1 MKAALFLCDH
11 VKPEYLTQ
19 FGDYSD
25 MFINL
30 FPEFEWTVFDVC
42 NGHFPENLDEHEVYF
57 ASGSMRSVY
66 EKEDWIVRLQG
77 IIKDIYQQKKYF
89 IGFCFGHQLI
99 GEALGGKVTK
109 SPNGWCVGV
118 HEFEML
124 KQEKWMQ
131 PFQNSVG
138 LLMMCQDQ
146 VVQLPENSTVL
157 AGNEKCPVGIFRVGE
172 TMLGIQAHPEFSK
185 KYDRL
190 LMETRVHI
198 MGESVVKNGV
208 ASLEKDID
216 AGVIRDWV
224 KRFIGFSSNTGF
236 QSALH

>member
-11 VKPEYLTQ
+11 VKPQYQAE
-19 FGDYSD
+19 FGDYPD
-25 MFINL
+25 MFANL

-66 EKEDWIVRLQG
+66 EKEDWIIRLLGVVRE
-77 IIKDIYQQKKYF
+77 IYQQKKYF
-89 IGFCFGHQLI
+89 VGFCFGHQLI
-99 GEALGGKVTK
+99 GESLGGKVMK

-118 HEFEML
+118 HEFEIQQ
-124 KQEKWMQ
+124 QEKWMQ
-131 PFQNSVG
+131 PFQNSVR

-146 VVQLPENSTVL
+146 VVQLSENSTVL
-157 AGNEKCPVGIFRVGE
+157 AGNEQCPVGIFQVGE

-185 KYDRL
+185 EYDQL
-190 LMETRVHI
+190 LMENRVDR

-208 ASLEKDID
+208 ESLEKEID
-216 AGVIRDWV
+216 AELMREWV
-224 KRFIGFSSNTGF
+224 KRFIGFS
-236 QSALH
+236 